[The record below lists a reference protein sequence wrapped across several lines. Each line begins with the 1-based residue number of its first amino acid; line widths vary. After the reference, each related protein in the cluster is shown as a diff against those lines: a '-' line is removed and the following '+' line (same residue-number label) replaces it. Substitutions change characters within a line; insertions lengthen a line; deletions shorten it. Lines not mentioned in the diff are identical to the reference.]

1 MRSPYFVRPQDVAAY
16 QPANHTGTVNRRLIG
31 RDNVGAKNVE
41 VVLGVIEK
49 GSGALPHSHAGIEQ
63 VCYVLEGRAR
73 AQIDG
78 QICEL
83 GTGDACYFPPDREHV
98 FTAVSDEPVKVLVIY
113 SPPYQEKP
121 QIP

>member
-1 MRSPYFVRPQDVAAY
+1 MRSPYFVRPQDTAAY

-73 AQIDG
+73 AQIEG
-78 QICEL
+78 QSCEL
-83 GTGDACYFPPDREHV
+83 GAGDACFFPPGMEHV
-98 FTAVSDEPVKVLVIY
+98 FTAISDEPVKVLVIY
-113 SPPYQEKP
+113 SPPYAERT
-121 QIP
+121 